1 MDTGSR
7 RRSRVDRRKEES
19 GINFP
24 DRRCRIIK
32 DLEVSTVVKEDSVE
46 VKLTNPIISI
56 NGYQLK
62 DALEPFMNNK
72 SIKSIILDIKN
83 VPYIDS
89 LVIGVIL
96 EYHKKSRFKG
106 KKIILLNPQRLIRS
120 LLKVMKL
127 DEVLNIKFTSPDVI
141 SQ

>member
-7 RRSRVDRRKEES
+7 RKSRVDRRKEKA
-19 GINFP
+19 GIGFP
-24 DRRCRIIK
+24 DRRSRIIK

-46 VKLTNPIISI
+46 VKLTNPIISV

-62 DALEPFMNNK
+62 DVLEPFMNNK

-127 DEVLNIKFTSPDVI
+127 DEVLNIKFTSPDII

>member
-7 RRSRVDRRKEES
+7 RKSRVDRRKEKA
-19 GINFP
+19 GISFP
-24 DRRCRIIK
+24 DRRSRIIK

-46 VKLTNPIISI
+46 VKLTNPIISV

-62 DALEPFMNNK
+62 DVLEPFMNNK

-141 SQ
+141 LQ